1 MSLITS
7 CPACG
12 TMFRVVPDQLK
23 ISEGW
28 VRCGHCG
35 EVFDAAGHLTQ
46 GVPAASPAE
55 PAPADAFA
63 PAPIQAAAPQKS
75 PPQEPPEPAPSFPSP
90 ASLMDAPVIA
100 VRYAREDSAFAP
112 SSTGPDSQP
121 LEATELD
128 APFVFRRSDLLGSE
142 PEPSVLPPA
151 TPPSP
156 AEEEDDDEAEPP
168 SEFEHVSFV
177 RQARRKAFW
186 SRPAVRLGLIAL
198 SVLLALLLLLQ
209 LAYRDRDR
217 LALQQPALRPV
228 LETLCAPPRC
238 RLGAPRQIES
248 LVIESSGFN
257 RLRGDTYRLSFSV
270 RNTAG
275 VGVAAPAMELT
286 LTDSLDQPLVR
297 RVLTPA
303 ELGAREPLIAA
314 GGEWASAVGIELA
327 GDGSLR
333 VAGYRLLAFYP

>member
-28 VRCGHCG
+28 VRCGHCA
-35 EVFDAAGHLTQ
+35 EVFDATAHLTQ
-46 GVPAASPAE
+46 GTPPPAE
-55 PAPADAFA
+55 AVPVEA
-63 PAPIQAAAPQKS
+63 PAPVVFPAAL
-75 PPQEPPEPAPSFPSP
+75 PPEPPEPPPSLPPSP
-90 ASLMDAPVIA
+90 ASLVNAPIIA
-100 VRYAREDSAFAP
+100 VRYEREDSAFAP
-112 SSTGPDSQP
+112 SSTGPDSQS
-121 LEATELD
+121 LEPSELD
-128 APFVFRRSDLLGSE
+128 APFVFRRSDLLGPE

-151 TPPSP
+151 APPAAP
-156 AEEEDDDEAEPP
+156 EEDDDEAEPP
-168 SEFEHVSFV
+168 PEFEHVSFV

-186 SRPAVRLGLIAL
+186 SRPAVRLGLLAL

-217 LALQQPALRPV
+217 LALQQPALRP
-228 LETLCAPPRC
+228 LLAKLCAPPRC
-238 RLGAPRQIES
+238 QLAAPRQIES
-248 LVIESSGFN
+248 VVIESSGFN

-275 VGVAAPAMELT
+275 FGVAAPAMELT
-286 LTDSLDQPLVR
+286 LTDSQDQPLVR

-303 ELGAREPLIAA
+303 ELGARDPVIPA

-333 VAGYRLLAFYP
+333 IAGYRLLAFYP